1 MDNPRLSDTFP
12 PTMKS
17 ETLNGILTFV
27 LGALVVTGV
36 VLALRLVFL
45 TKETR
50 ELQQMM
56 VVSKVNIAR
65 AEGVFGEAQAYN
77 QKYPNAELTRILQ
90 LVQKPKT
97 ASH

>member
-1 MDNPRLSDTFP
+1 VDNPRLSDTLP

-27 LGALVVTGV
+27 LGMLVVAGV
-36 VLALRLVFL
+36 VLALRLVFV
-45 TKETR
+45 TKEAR
-50 ELQQMM
+50 ELQQMT

-77 QKYPNAELTRILQ
+77 QKYPSAELARILQ
-90 LVQKPKT
+90 MVQKPKAT
-97 ASH
+97 NR